1 MQKQHSE
8 MISRFEQIERRIN
21 SREQEERQTV
31 QTPNKVAN
39 SRPDLVISEQKI
51 QRISDTFGTREFG
64 ITKI

>member
-51 QRISDTFGTREFG
+51 QRISETFGTREFG